1 MRLFLISKIVAID
14 VKKRYYREKEI
25 F

>member
-14 VKKRYYREKEI
+14 VKKRYYREKET